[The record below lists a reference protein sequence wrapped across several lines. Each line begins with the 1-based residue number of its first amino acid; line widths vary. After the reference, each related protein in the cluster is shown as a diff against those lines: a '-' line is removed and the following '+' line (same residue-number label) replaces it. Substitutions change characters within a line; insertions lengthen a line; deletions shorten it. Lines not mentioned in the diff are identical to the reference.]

1 MSHDRFSLNARSL
14 LLATIAAAYPVVGY
28 TAPAARV
35 DFAVGNVTATG
46 SNGQSRALTRGAQV
60 DQGDTVNTNGG
71 RAQLAFTDG
80 AFVSLQPE
88 SQFRIDQYRYDGKQ
102 DGNEKGFFSLLKGGL
117 RTITGLVGRT
127 NKANYQVTTSVATI
141 GIRGTEYTIQY
152 GNSVSGSVGEGE
164 INVCNTGGCLS
175 VVNGESY
182 YVQKQDTKPVI
193 SSKRTDL
200 PPPPPTSGPPQVVAG
215 ETRDKDGNLVT
226 TTEVVPVVPPLTGTQ
241 TLSSIS
247 GNYCSGACVTSSSGA
262 VVAFDSDGKLVN
274 YFSSAVTSVQMGGND
289 GIIAWG
295 TFIDTN
301 SRLTQFVVGAPTVS
315 SELSALNI
323 ARTIGTYTLLGS
335 TSVTNSS
342 NQVIGSLSSGS
353 LTIDFGNSGAAT
365 ANMSWSLSGS
375 TYSTTMTGYTNGG
388 SQFNMATPNPSSGAF
403 SAAASVGLFGPSA
416 SRAGMTYHVTGS
428 GIDGLGVAVFKR

>member
-1 MSHDRFSLNARSL
+1 MSHDRFSLNTRSL
-14 LLATIAAAYPVVGY
+14 LLAAIAAAYPVVGY

-46 SNGQSRALTRGAQV
+46 SNGQSRALTRGAQIE
-60 DQGDTVNTNGG
+60 QGDTVNTNGG
-71 RAQLAFTDG
+71 RAQLQFSDG

-200 PPPPPTSGPPQVVAG
+200 PPAPPTSGPPQVVAG
-215 ETRDKDGNLVT
+215 ETRDKDGHLIT
-226 TTEVVPVVPPLTGTQ
+226 TTEITPAAPPLTGTQ
-241 TLSSIS
+241 TLSAIS

-262 VVAFDSDGKLVN
+262 VVEFDANGKLVN
-274 YFSSAVTSVQMGGND
+274 YFSSPVTSVQMGGND

-295 TFIDTN
+295 TFVDTN

-315 SELSALNI
+315 SELSALTI
-323 ARTIGTYTLLGS
+323 AQTIGTYTLLGS
-335 TSVTNSS
+335 TPVTNSS
-342 NQVIGSLSSGS
+342 NQVIGSLNSGS
-353 LTIDFGNSGAAT
+353 LTINFGNSGAAT

-375 TYSTTMTGYTNGG
+375 NYSTTMTGFTNGA
-388 SQFNMATPNPSSGAF
+388 SQFTMSTASSGAF

-416 SRAGMTYHVTGS
+416 SRAGMTYHVTTS
-428 GIDGLGVAVFKR
+428 GVDGLGVAVFKR

>member
-1 MSHDRFSLNARSL
+1 M
-14 LLATIAAAYPVVGY
+14 
-28 TAPAARV
+28 

-46 SNGQSRALTRGAQV
+46 LNGQSRALTRGAQV

-71 RAQLAFTDG
+71 RAQLHFSDG

-215 ETRDKDGNLVT
+215 ETRDKDGNLTT
-226 TTEVVPVVPPLTGTQ
+226 TTEVAPVPPPITGTQ
-241 TLSSIS
+241 TLSAITGS
-247 GNYCSGACVTSSSGA
+247 YCSGACVTSSSGA
-262 VVAFDSDGKLVN
+262 VVAFDANGNLVN
-274 YFSSAVTSVQMGGND
+274 YFSSTVTSVQMGGND

-301 SRLTQFVVGAPTVS
+301 SKLTQFVVGAPTVS

-323 ARTIGTYTLLGS
+323 AQTIGTYTLIGS
-335 TSVTNSS
+335 TPVTNAS
-342 NQVIGSLSSGS
+342 NQVIGALNSGS
-353 LTIDFGNSGAAT
+353 LTINFGNSGAAT
-365 ANMSWSLSGS
+365 ANMNWTLSGAN
-375 TYSTTMTGYTNGG
+375 YSTTMTGFTNGG
-388 SQFNMATPNPSSGAF
+388 SQFSMAGSSGAF

-416 SRAGMTYHVTGS
+416 SRAGMIYRVTNGS
-428 GIDGLGVAVFKR
+428 IDGLGVAAFKR